1 MTVSESSS
9 EVAVEPVTKEH
20 RTVRGLT
27 GLVTKAGDRER
38 MTIEEP
44 YTGDPIGAI
53 PRCEEADVE
62 LAVER
67 AQEAQRAWAERSPSE
82 RAEVL
87 KRFRKLVLDRRE
99 KLMDIVQLETG
110 KARRTAFEEIQVVAM
125 TAGYYSHRAEQFLAS
140 EKRKGAVP
148 GMTETTVH
156 HQPVGVA
163 GLISPWNFPFELALS
178 DALPGLL
185 AGNAVVIKPAEQ
197 TSHIAL
203 YGKKLLEEAGLPADL
218 FQVVTGTG
226 ADIGEPL
233 VERVDY
239 VGFTGSTATGRIVA
253 EQAGRELTK
262 ASLELG
268 GKNPAI
274 IFEDADFDRAVP
286 GLVNGAYSNTGQLCI
301 AIERIYVHESRY
313 DEFVERFVAATEDV
327 ELGATYDF
335 GPDVGS
341 LVSKEQLAKVV
352 EHVED
357 AKASGA
363 TVHTGGEAR
372 PDVGPYFYE
381 PTVLTDVERDMDL
394 CCEETFGPVVSIY
407 PFSDTEA
414 AIEEANDTD
423 YGLNASV
430 WTEDTEFGSEV
441 AQRIRAGTVNVNDA
455 YGPTYASI
463 DAPMGGM
470 KDSGIGRRHG
480 REGIL
485 KYTES
490 QTVAVQKGQGM
501 AAPDSVPFWL
511 YAKLTSGALR
521 LFDKIPGLR

>member
-9 EVAVEPVTKEH
+9 ELDVEAVTEEH

-27 GLVTKAGDRER
+27 GLVTKADERER
-38 MTIEEP
+38 LTIEEP
-44 YTGDPIGAI
+44 YSGDPIGAI
-53 PRCEEADVE
+53 PLCDEADVE

-67 AQEAQRAWAERSPSE
+67 AQEAQQAWAERSPEE

-87 KRFRKLVLDRRE
+87 KEFRKLVLDRRE
-99 KLMDIVQLETG
+99 ELMDIVQLETG

-125 TAGYYSHRAEQFLAS
+125 TAGYYSHRAEKYLAS
-140 EKRKGAVP
+140 EKRQGAIP
-148 GMTETTVH
+148 GLTETTVH

-185 AGNAVVIKPAEQ
+185 AGNAIVLKPAEQ
-197 TSHIAL
+197 TSYTAL
-203 YGKKLLEEAGLPADL
+203 YGKKLLEEAGLPSDL

-226 ADIGEPL
+226 EDVGPSLTESADYI
-233 VERVDY
+233 
-239 VGFTGSTATGRIVA
+239 GFTGSTATGRIVA
-253 EQAGRELTK
+253 EQAGRNLTK

-274 IFEDADFDRAVP
+274 VFEDADFDRAVP

-313 DEFVERFVAATEDV
+313 EEFVDRFVAATEDV

-335 GPDVGS
+335 GPEVGS
-341 LVSKEQLAKVV
+341 MVSKEQLEKVV
-352 EHVED
+352 AHVED
-357 AKASGA
+357 AKSQGA

-372 PDVGPYFYE
+372 PDIGPYFYE
-381 PTVLTDVERDMDL
+381 PTVLTDVEMDMDL
-394 CCEETFGPVVSIY
+394 CCDETFGPVVSIY
-407 PFSDTEA
+407 PFSDTEE
-414 AIEEANDTD
+414 AIAEANDTN
-423 YGLNASV
+423 YGLNGSV
-430 WTEDTEFGSEV
+430 WTEDLDFGREV
-441 AQRIRAGTVNVNDA
+441 AQQIRAGTVNVNDA

-501 AAPDSVPFWL
+501 AAPDGVPFWL
-511 YAKLTSGALR
+511 YAKVTSGALR

>member
-9 EVAVEPVTKEH
+9 EVAVEAVTEQH

-27 GLVTKAGDRER
+27 GLVTKASDRET

-44 YTGDPIGAI
+44 YTGDPIGVI
-53 PRCEEADVE
+53 PLCGKEDVE

-67 AQEAQRAWAERSPSE
+67 AQEAQQAWAEREPSE

-87 KRFRKLVLDRRE
+87 KKFRKLVLDRRE
-99 KLMDIVQLETG
+99 KLLDIVQLETG
-110 KARRTAFEEIQVVAM
+110 KARRTAFEEVQVVAM
-125 TAGYYSHRAEQFLAS
+125 TAGYYSHRAEKFLAS
-140 EKRKGAVP
+140 ERRKGAIP
-148 GMTETTVH
+148 GATETTVH
-156 HQPVGVA
+156 HHPVGVA

-178 DALPGLL
+178 DALPALL
-185 AGNAVVIKPAEQ
+185 AGNAVVLKPAEQ
-197 TSHIAL
+197 TTHTAL
-203 YGKKLLEEAGLPADL
+203 YGKKLLEKAGLPADL

-226 ADIGEPL
+226 PDIGDPL
-233 VERVDY
+233 VENVDY

-253 EQAGRELTK
+253 GKAGRELK
-262 ASLELG
+262 KVSLELG

-274 IFEDADFDRAVP
+274 VFEDADFDRAIP
-286 GLVNGAYSNTGQLCI
+286 GLINGAYANTGQLCI

-313 DEFVERFVAATEDV
+313 EEFVERFVEATEDV

-335 GPDVGS
+335 GPEVGS
-341 LVSKEQLAKVV
+341 MVSKEQLEKVV
-352 EHVED
+352 AHVED
-357 AKASGA
+357 AKSQGA

-372 PDVGPYFYE
+372 PDIGPYFYE
-381 PTVLTDVERDMDL
+381 PTVLTDVNLDMDL

-407 PFSDTEA
+407 PFSDTED
-414 AIEEANDTD
+414 AIAEANDTN
-423 YGLNASV
+423 YGLNGSV
-430 WTEDTEFGSEV
+430 WTEDIEFGHEV
-441 AQRIRAGTVNVNDA
+441 ARQIRAGTVNINEA

-470 KDSGIGRRHG
+470 KESGIGRRHG

-501 AAPDSVPFWL
+501 GAPDGIPFWL
-511 YAKLTSGALR
+511 YAKLTTGALR
-521 LFDKIPGLR
+521 VLDKIPGLR